1 MVEVDEGARHGAGG
15 TSGGIPA
22 GPAGFCRR
30 THPSGAVDSAAPLG
44 RLFVL
49 TDYVFQQRHGH
60 GALAALACA
69 GGADLV
75 GVRQNEVAARHLL
88 PGVQAAVEACRLGA
102 ARCVVN
108 ERLDLALAAG
118 ADGVHL
124 GPGDLPVGVARRLLG
139 DAALV
144 GVSVGEADEA
154 RAAEGEGASYV
165 SFGPVFPTA
174 SKRGAPSAKGLGA
187 LAAAC
192 RATAL
197 PVFAV
202 AGLTPA
208 RVRLCLEVGAHGVVV
223 MTAVTAAPDVAAA
236 ARAFRVEID
245 RHVADEAAWVL
256 S

>member
-1 MVEVDEGARHGAGG
+1 MD
-15 TSGGIPA
+15 P
-22 GPAGFCRR
+22 
-30 THPSGAVDSAAPLG
+30 AAPLG

-75 GVRQNEVAARHLL
+75 GVRQNGVAARHLF
-88 PGVQAAVEACRLGA
+88 PQVEAAVSACRGGRT
-102 ARCVVN
+102 RCVVN
-108 ERLDLALAAG
+108 ERVDLALAAG

-124 GPGDLPVGVARRLLG
+124 GPGDLPVRVARRLLG
-139 DAALV
+139 DGALV
-144 GVSVGEADEA
+144 GVSVGSADEA
-154 RAAEGEGASYV
+154 LAAEAEGASYV
-165 SFGPVFPTA
+165 SFGPVFATA

-187 LAAAC
+187 LAAVC

-208 RVRLCLEVGAHGVVV
+208 RVRLCLGAGAHGVVA
-223 MTAVTAAPDVAAA
+223 MTAVTAAPDVTAA
-236 ARAFRVEID
+236 ARAFRDEID
-245 RHVADEAAWVL
+245 RHVAEEATWAL
-256 S
+256 P